1 MKCEFC
7 DEEAT
12 VHLKQVLKEEVLEMH
27 LCERCAEERG
37 ITDPAGFSLQ
47 NLLGGEDTKIEL
59 PELKDLPSCAH
70 CGFTFQELKKV
81 GRLGCSKCYEAF
93 SSEIIEMLST
103 MHRGVRHE
111 GKRPKG
117 MFDKIERERA
127 INSIKEKLQQSIE
140 AEDFEGAAKLRDEV
154 AKMESEGKENA
165 K

>member
-59 PELKDLPSCAH
+59 
-70 CGFTFQELKKV
+70 
-81 GRLGCSKCYEAF
+81 
-93 SSEIIEMLST
+93 
-103 MHRGVRHE
+103 
-111 GKRPKG
+111 
-117 MFDKIERERA
+117 ERA
-127 INSIKEKLQQSIE
+127 INSIKEKLQESIE